1 MPKKLSDKIK
11 QERINFLRK
20 LAKTKKYTRADLI
33 KLFQEKYG
41 VLIRENFLREAIGN
55 MKLPSGKGLAT
66 AAKQSEA
73 KSKYLKN

>member
-41 VLIRENFLREAIGN
+41 VLIRENFLREALGG
-55 MKLPSGKGLAT
+55 MKLPSGQGLAT

-73 KSKYLKN
+73 AFF